1 MMDIHT
7 CASAL
12 EAAVKETDGNVDAL
26 LDEVCAKLRPVL
38 AGLQTLREGSADQ
51 KAKGDDN
58 IEFSRIDPLLAELG
72 NRLDENDTK
81 SIEVAQKL
89 SPFFRNTKHDRS
101 FDQIIQAI
109 KDYDFEQAEKALQE
123 LASTLGVI

>member
-26 LDEVCAKLRPVL
+26 LDEVCAKLKPVL
-38 AGLQTLREGSADQ
+38 AELQIFREGSSVQ
-51 KAKGDDN
+51 KPEENDI
-58 IEFSRIDPLLAELG
+58 IEVHRIEPLLAELG

-81 SIEVAQKL
+81 SIEVAGKL
-89 SPFFRNTKHDRS
+89 IPFFQDTEHS
-101 FDQIIQAI
+101 QAFDQIMKAI
-109 KDYDFEQAEKALQE
+109 KDYDFGQAAKDLQE
-123 LASTLGVI
+123 LASTLGGN